1 MSLTRVS
8 RTARAQVENLT
19 LTLTLT
25 LTQVEDD
32 AFVLP
37 TKGPFNVVAVRE
49 VQGGILEIQTS
60 CCGTGATGLEGK
72 FRQNSGEI
80 VRIKPGHDYQTW
92 LECCT
97 SVVAKH
103 KGSEWKED
111 TAAKCATYTGV
122 RGPTEVMLCKQNLKN
137 KHPRSFRLNCD
148 ECTIEWAE
156 KWEGT
161 GASAV
166 RKGGKGPFLLT
177 GVKEIQP
184 ATTKLVDMVRGW
196 RSFVL
201 FVLFCAGRC
210 GVILPCT
217 CSSSLA

>member
-1 MSLTRVS
+1 M
-8 RTARAQVENLT
+8 T